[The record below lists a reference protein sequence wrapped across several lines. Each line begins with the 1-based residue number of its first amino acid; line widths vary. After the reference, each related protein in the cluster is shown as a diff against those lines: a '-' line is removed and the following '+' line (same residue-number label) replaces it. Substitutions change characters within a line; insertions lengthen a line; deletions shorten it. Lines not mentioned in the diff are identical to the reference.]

1 MKLFSN
7 VRLHFWL
14 RRRNTNSK
22 QKVNYVIYCRIFIN
36 GEKGDFSTQQQLDP
50 QMWDKSNERVSKKHP
65 NQVILNNLIDEL
77 TKEIY
82 DCVITLKSINSDI
95 TLNKIKEV
103 VFNKNHTSVTTK
115 REPTIKEISD
125 LYLKELTLK
134 TDIKL
139 LSKET
144 LKGYKS
150 SINKFIIYLKKHKK
164 SIETINDIPKDLY
177 FQFEQFLLQQKG
189 ISSNYA
195 HKVIKHCDRMLL
207 YAYKHG
213 WVSERKELQFTV
225 KYSPP
230 KRPILSM
237 EKINEIFNYRPDTP
251 YLEEN
256 LDNLKFQLLTG
267 VAYGDLKAI
276 NQSNLH
282 YFNGNQW
289 LILLRKKT
297 NVEQKVLLLDQAKT
311 ILEKYKNHPFCL
323 KNNQLLP
330 VRSNQK
336 YNKALKEIQSLVDI
350 NFKLTSHLARHIF
363 ATTVALGNGMNLE
376 SLMSTLGHSRIGT
389 TQLYAKVLDA
399 KVVSDFE
406 ILKGVLN
413 AKLSNP
419 K

>member
-14 RRRNTNSK
+14 RKRNNTSSR
-22 QKVNYVIYCRIFIN
+22 KVNYVIYCRIFLN
-36 GEKGDFSTQQQLDP
+36 GEKGDFSTQQQLEP
-50 QMWDKSNERVSKKHP
+50 QMWDKSNERVTKKHP
-65 NQVILNNLIDEL
+65 NQIILNNLIDEL
-77 TKEIY
+77 VKEIY
-82 DCVITLKSINSDI
+82 DCIISLKNNNSDI
-95 TLNKIKEV
+95 TLSKIKDV
-103 VFNKNHTSVTTK
+103 VFNKNQDFITTK
-115 REPTIKEISD
+115 REPNIKEISD
-125 LYLKELTLK
+125 SYLKELTLK

-150 SINKFIIYLKKHKK
+150 SINKFINYLQKHKK

-177 FQFEQFLLQQKG
+177 FQFEHYLLQQNG
-189 ISSNYA
+189 ISANSA
-195 HKVIKHCDRMLL
+195 HKIIKHCDRMLL
-207 YAYKHG
+207 YAFKHG

-237 EKINEIFNYRPDTP
+237 EKINEIFNYRAETT

-256 LDNLKFQLLTG
+256 FDNLKFQLLTG
-267 VAYGDLKAI
+267 VAYGDLKEI

-282 YFNGNQW
+282 YINGNHW

-297 NVEQKVLLLDQAKT
+297 NVEQKVILLDQAKL
-311 ILEKYKNHPFCL
+311 ILDKYKNHPFCL

-336 YNKALKEIQSLVDI
+336 YNKALKEIQAKVNI

-406 ILKGVLN
+406 ILRGVLN
-413 AKLSNP
+413 AKLTSP
-419 K
+419 Q